1 MAWQS
6 SKEQTRHDG
15 VDSHRLKHKE
25 NGAMESGDENVTWSD
40 NQGTKGLE
48 RDMVTKL
55 CGLENQLELATSQSR
70 EPRGHA
76 VAKSVAEMVGGCYRQ
91 PFANGFESSGI
102 YAADGE
108 MKAGMTGEEVSNT
121 AACHQ
126 AGLSHPMSP
135 LASIK
140 RQLSGEDCS
149 LSMQLKGIFWWVGG
163 LGTWFCHRIFSSNFP
178 HLAHLSP

>member
-1 MAWQS
+1 MAI
-6 SKEQTRHDG
+6 
-15 VDSHRLKHKE
+15 
-25 NGAMESGDENVTWSD
+25 
-40 NQGTKGLE
+40 
-48 RDMVTKL
+48 
-55 CGLENQLELATSQSR
+55 SQSR

-140 RQLSGEDCS
+140 RQLSGEPCS
-149 LSMQLKGIFWWVGG
+149 LSMQLKGIFWWVGDLVLPQDLFFQLSS
-163 LGTWFCHRIFSSNFP
+163 LGSSFP
-178 HLAHLSP
+178 IAIQMKKYLKIYIK